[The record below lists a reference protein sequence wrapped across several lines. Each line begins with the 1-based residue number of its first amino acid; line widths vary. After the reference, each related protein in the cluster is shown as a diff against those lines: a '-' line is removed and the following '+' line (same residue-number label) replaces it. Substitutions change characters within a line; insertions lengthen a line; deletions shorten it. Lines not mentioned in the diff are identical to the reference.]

1 MSRSS
6 SQPLSPMLNED
17 ESDPTARGSASGSK
31 DVADQ
36 QQEGGTENIEEVESL
51 KDDEGQAP
59 RVLTSPN
66 QPSKEERRR
75 HSCTHIPFRAWCDHC
90 VRGRGRNR
98 AARNACGS
106 YNAAKGF
113 VAKVHMD
120 YAFFSVNAAGEECEE
135 DEPGSRVVLKVLV
148 LKETLCGSIWAY
160 AVQHKGFTMEPW
172 IRDQLIFDFDTIGL
186 SKDQRIAMKND
197 QEPSL
202 VDLVKEIARVRGG
215 AGTALDESRVGD
227 SNSNARVEV
236 AVQEIKGMVRTLRSA
251 LEYNVSSK
259 IPIDHP
265 VIPWL
270 VRHAGLNISRFQI
283 RDDGFTAMHK
293 MKGYNGVMPICE
305 FGEVVHFRPH
315 DVLKQGGYNDRF
327 EDGVWLG
334 FDARSGEN
342 LVGTEKGVYRTGS
355 MRRKAPDAQW
365 SRELL
370 DKIVGTPETPVPGG
384 ADGRPPT
391 YAQTE
396 APKKR
401 EVAQPVFIPNSE
413 PPVKVRA
420 LYVQKKDVLEHGP
433 TPRCMGCWAVMTPG
447 MGTRTHSAECRLRFE
462 QILMQSEFGRSRVTK
477 VNEKLAE
484 AIVDIHEQENKKRKV
499 EASGEVQGSKDPE
512 SSREPENS
520 PGAQVS
526 TQLPPDVEIED
537 ARPSSVPSSSG
548 QASARNRKRPAE
560 EPADEASRTMD
571 EGERETQGGGEE
583 AVDEEMSG
591 MQPDPSGAGINSG
604 DPVRLPSTPDDVNP
618 NADMTID
625 NINRLVAAGNVRA
638 TMPDPM

>member
-36 QQEGGTENIEEVESL
+36 QQKSGTENIEEVESL

-75 HSCTHIPFRAWCDHC
+75 HNCTHIPFRAWCDHC

-98 AARNACGS
+98 AARNVCGS

-227 SNSNARVEV
+227 SNSNARAEV
-236 AVQEIKGMVRTLRSA
+236 AVQEIKGMVRTVRSA
-251 LEYNVSSK
+251 LEHSVGSK
-259 IPIDHP
+259 VPIDHP
-265 VIPWL
+265 VIPW
-270 VRHAGLNISRFQI
+270 
-283 RDDGFTAMHK
+283 
-293 MKGYNGVMPICE
+293 
-305 FGEVVHFRPH
+305 
-315 DVLKQGGYNDRF
+315 
-327 EDGVWLG
+327 
-334 FDARSGEN
+334 
-342 LVGTEKGVYRTGS
+342 
-355 MRRKAPDAQW
+355 
-365 SRELL
+365 
-370 DKIVGTPETPVPGG
+370 
-384 ADGRPPT
+384 
-391 YAQTE
+391 
-396 APKKR
+396 
-401 EVAQPVFIPNSE
+401 
-413 PPVKVRA
+413 
-420 LYVQKKDVLEHGP
+420 
-433 TPRCMGCWAVMTPG
+433 
-447 MGTRTHSAECRLRFE
+447 
-462 QILMQSEFGRSRVTK
+462 
-477 VNEKLAE
+477 
-484 AIVDIHEQENKKRKV
+484 
-499 EASGEVQGSKDPE
+499 
-512 SSREPENS
+512 
-520 PGAQVS
+520 
-526 TQLPPDVEIED
+526 
-537 ARPSSVPSSSG
+537 
-548 QASARNRKRPAE
+548 
-560 EPADEASRTMD
+560 
-571 EGERETQGGGEE
+571 
-583 AVDEEMSG
+583 
-591 MQPDPSGAGINSG
+591 
-604 DPVRLPSTPDDVNP
+604 
-618 NADMTID
+618 
-625 NINRLVAAGNVRA
+625 
-638 TMPDPM
+638 